1 MKRLAFA
8 LIEIEHGV
16 VFAPELEEGG
26 SKGKVE
32 VALKGQHEG
41 SFW

>member
-1 MKRLAFA
+1 MQRLAFA
-8 LIEIEHGV
+8 LIEIKHGV
-16 VFAPELEEGG
+16 VFAPAKEEGG